1 MRHPVTFTFLGFHFN
16 SLVDQGEF
24 VELKLMHN
32 KISSGNL
39 FDWLTDLFGN
49 KLDFSLFT
57 KEEIN
62 KIESFFLSL
71 SENTDESRK
80 MGIDKNG
87 LCLLVA
93 YCFEGAQRKP
103 EDIR

>member
-24 VELKLMHN
+24 VDFKLMHN

-39 FDWLTDLFGN
+39 FEWLTELFGD

-57 KEEIN
+57 KEEIK

-71 SENTDESRK
+71 SEYTDENRK
-80 MGIDKNG
+80 MGINKNG

>member
-1 MRHPVTFTFLGFHFN
+1 
-16 SLVDQGEF
+16 
-24 VELKLMHN
+24 MHN
-32 KISSGNL
+32 KIFSGSL
-39 FDWLTDLFGN
+39 FDWLTGLFGD

-62 KIESFFLSL
+62 KIEFFFLSF

-87 LCLLVA
+87 LCLLVV